1 MDGLLN
7 KPLAFSSDPNLIS
20 SSYRIPVT
28 TTDGLVLNSE
38 VFDGGTTNDSSPL
51 LLLIHGICASIETIG
66 IQKFVSKA
74 RERSIRVAVLELEGH
89 GFSSGTKGVC
99 GDFDKMLGHVLQFVR
114 IVVPKIRSKDATS
127 APYFLGGGSFGGVL
141 SIYAA
146 NEISTADGSS
156 TPVSSYPEGFSGVV
170 PIAPAVGVHPS
181 VVPSVPIVTFLSLL
195 SKLAPSLQTPFTPLE
210 DPTHYMCPSD
220 SVRNFSGHWPLS
232 TSKMLLD
239 VTSKKVPHDIVQG
252 KLTLAQVSNLFLI
265 SGEKDD
271 VVPMEAVELFYNAA
285 KSENRTFMKVANAG
299 HDLMFQDSSAD
310 DIVSAVMDWM
320 KTIIEQKRQRENH

>member
-1 MDGLLN
+1 MDELLK

-38 VFDGGTTNDSSPL
+38 VFDGGTNDSSPL

-146 NEISTADGSS
+146 NEISTADS
-156 TPVSSYPEGFSGVV
+156 TPITSYPEGFSGVA

-195 SKLAPSLQTPFTPLE
+195 STLAPSLQTPFTPLE
-210 DPTHYMCPSD
+210 DPTHYNCPSD

-252 KLTLAQVSNLFLI
+252 KLALAQVPNLFLI

-271 VVPMEAVELFYNAA
+271 VVPMEAVELFYNPT
-285 KSENRTFMKVANAG
+285 KSENRMFMKVTNAG

-310 DIVSAVMDWM
+310 KIVSAVMDWM
-320 KTIIEQKRQRENH
+320 KTIIERKRQN